1 MEESV
6 GKYQQIK
13 KHIYK
18 HRETHKEQY
27 NEYHRIYEKEKY
39 DWNTYIHNTKYKYER
54 KLFLTINI

>member
-1 MEESV
+1 MEETG

-39 DWNTYIHNTKYKYER
+39 EWNTYLYNTKYKYER
-54 KLFLTINI
+54 KLFLAIIL